1 MNRSSKYLK
10 IKKILFFLII
20 VNFSLLILN
29 CSRRYEPEP
38 LQLSVKQ
45 NFALLQ
51 ADPQFV
57 MYLNFK
63 KMRDTDFWKKFISD
77 SIFASE
83 RNFGSFLNTLKTA
96 TGASISNGIDELY
109 FSNSWIGDN
118 AMVIKGT
125 FDKNKIND
133 YVKSDTDYTII
144 PYPGNIGVYNNQAL
158 HFYFYFRDDFTI
170 CASNYLNQIEN
181 TLKIT
186 DTSGAGLLTNKS
198 AIDVIESIK
207 YKDNLWMMSNQK
219 TFIRGIFEN
228 LSRMNKK
235 GKNDIPG
242 GMNGDTSSVPDS
254 AKNGGFDLSG
264 LYNKVNAV
272 SFSIKMGDAIEL
284 VMQNNCEDENSATE
298 LKTRVEAMVA
308 LARLSAQFSK
318 TKSSALIKLLDKI
331 DINEYGKILFL
342 ETNIDPRQ
350 VEEIRK
356 QKVF

>member
-1 MNRSSKYLK
+1 M
-10 IKKILFFLII
+10 KKILFFLII
-20 VNFSLLILN
+20 VNFSFLILN

-45 NFALLQ
+45 NLALLQ
-51 ADPQFV
+51 SEPQFV

-63 KMRDTDFWKKFISD
+63 KMRETDFWKKFISD

-133 YVKSDTDYTII
+133 YVKTDTNYTVI
-144 PYPGNIGVYNNQAL
+144 PYPNNIGVYNNQAL

-181 TLKIT
+181 TLKVT
-186 DTSGAGLLTNKS
+186 DTSSSGLLTNKN
-198 AIDVIESIK
+198 ALDAIESIK
-207 YKDNLWMMSNQK
+207 YKENLWMMSNQK

-235 GKNDIPG
+235 GNNEIPG
-242 GMNGDTSSVPDS
+242 GEPGDSSSVTDTT
-254 AKNGGFDLSG
+254 KGGFDLAS
-264 LYNKVNAV
+264 LYNKINAV
-272 SFSIKMGDAIEL
+272 SFSVKMSDAISL
-284 VMQNNCEDENSATE
+284 AMQNNCEDEQSATE

-308 LARLSAQFSK
+308 LAKLSAQFSK
-318 TKSSALIKLLDKI
+318 TKSLAIIKLLDKI

-342 ETNIDPRQ
+342 ETKIEPQ
-350 VEEIRK
+350 QIEEIRK